1 MIMIVTQSWINITYD
16 HKGSYFLVLFII
28 ITPGDF
34 NRRKQLDKGLDLYII
49 KVSTWLIFYFCRS
62 SIVFP
67 EVVSIEWAIL
77 PFHVG

>member
-1 MIMIVTQSWINITYD
+1 MIMIMTQSWINITYD
-16 HKGSYFLVLFII
+16 HKGSYSLVLFII

-49 KVSTWLIFYFCRS
+49 KVSTWLIFYLS
-62 SIVFP
+62 SIVFL